1 MSVNFKRYASEEYVN
16 KKIANMPQS
25 DWDQNDETAPGY
37 ITNRTHYKYIVNET
51 IYETLEF
58 TAISESQL
66 SRTLIAGDME
76 AAYEHIEQITKIKIN
91 ENDYNATLTFDRG
104 WFSINSN
111 VLTCSGRYNSGEEFV
126 INSKDTSVL
135 SFVIGQTYMVSY
147 ASDEQTVAYQK
158 IDANYVPIG
167 VDFII
172 EDGIIRSSVGQK
184 FGSASMLTGEVFNDT
199 VDNEATGQFS
209 HAEGSNTTASG
220 ESSHAEGHNTIA
232 SGEESHAEGL
242 NTTASGDY
250 SHAEGCGTTASGP
263 YSHTE
268 GAYTKAS
275 DEYQHVQGKYN
286 IDDPDSVYQH
296 IVGNGTSDIPS
307 NAHTLD
313 WSGNAWYSGDV
324 YVGSTSGTNK
334 DEGSKK
340 LATEE
345 YVDTKFSNLTL
356 TDETTG
362 KKYKL
367 TVSDSNLTM
376 TEVES

>member
-220 ESSHAEGHNTIA
+220 E
-232 SGEESHAEGL
+232 ESHAEGL